1 MLKVRGISYL
11 LGESSADDV
20 RRDLEII
27 ERDLHCNTV
36 MVTGGD
42 VGRLIEAARTALDVG
57 LAVYIRPDHTDRPR
71 RELWKRLDAV
81 AAAAE
86 ALRREHPDRVT
97 LLVGTELSHTVPG
110 TVPGFR
116 SFLRLK
122 LILRFHRLLRR
133 RVNRRLHRLLVRTV
147 AVARRHFQGP
157 LTYSAAGWE
166 DVDWSPFDVVGVS
179 LYRGARNQA
188 TYTDRLRGLVRDNE
202 GKPVVITEFGC
213 GAFTGADLRGAGSF
227 QIVSWF
233 AEPPRIRDDH
243 PRDESVQARY
253 LGELIEL
260 YDAEGVHGCFV
271 FTYAMPDFARRADP
285 SLDLDKAGF
294 GVMAVTD
301 DGVYQ
306 RKEAF
311 GEVARRYGG

>member
-11 LGESSADDV
+11 LGEASTDDV
-20 RRDLEII
+20 RRDLESI
-27 ERDLHCNTV
+27 ERDLHCDTV
-36 MVTGGD
+36 MVTGSD
-42 VGRLIEAARTALDVG
+42 VERLIETARIALDVG

-71 RELWKRLDAV
+71 RELPERLDAV

-86 ALRREHPDRVT
+86 TLRREHPDRVT

-110 TVPGFR
+110 IVPGFR

-122 LILRFHRLLRR
+122 LILWFHRLLRR
-133 RVNRRLHRLLVRTV
+133 RVNRGLHKLLVRTV
-147 AVARRHFQGP
+147 AIARRHFQGP
-157 LTYSAAGWE
+157 LTYSAATWE
-166 DVDWSPFDVVGVS
+166 DVDWSPFDLVGVS

-188 TYTDRLRGLVRDNE
+188 TYTKRLRGLVRDNA
-202 GKPVVITEFGC
+202 GKPVVVTEFGC

-227 QIVSWF
+227 QIVDWF

-271 FTYAMPDFARRADP
+271 FTFAMPDFPRREDP

-294 GVMAVTD
+294 GVMAVTE

>member
-11 LGESSADDV
+11 IGESSADDV
-20 RRDLEII
+20 LRDLEII
-27 ERDLHCNTV
+27 ERDLHCDTV

-42 VGRLIEAARTALDVG
+42 VERLIEAARVALDVG

-71 RELWKRLDAV
+71 RELLERLDAV

-86 ALRREHPDRVT
+86 TLRREHPDRVT

-110 TVPGFR
+110 IVPGFR

-133 RVNRRLHRLLVRTV
+133 RINRRLHGLLARTV
-147 AVARRHFQGP
+147 AIARRHFQGP

-166 DVDWSPFDVVGVS
+166 EVDWAPFDLVGVS

-188 TYTDRLRGLVRDNE
+188 TYTDRLRGLVRDSNS
-202 GKPVVITEFGC
+202 KPVVITEFGC

-227 QIVSWF
+227 QIVDWF

-253 LGELIEL
+253 LGELIDL

-271 FTYAMPDFARRADP
+271 FTFAMPDFQRHEDP
-285 SLDLDKAGF
+285 GLDLDRAGF
-294 GVMAVTD
+294 GVLAVTEE
-301 DGVYQ
+301 GVYQ